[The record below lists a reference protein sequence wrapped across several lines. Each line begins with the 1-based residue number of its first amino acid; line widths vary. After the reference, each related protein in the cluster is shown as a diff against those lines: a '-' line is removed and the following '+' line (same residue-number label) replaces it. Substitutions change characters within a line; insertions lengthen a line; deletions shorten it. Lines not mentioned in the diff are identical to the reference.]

1 MQSTSPVPK
10 RIASDESPSPVST
23 NQPNPRQRN
32 RIHNQAIKRAKANI
46 GKPRDHILSTSR
58 DESPDSQRI
67 RDSLLGLVK
76 AGVNQDLTITTTVVS
91 PRLTVT
97 SGGLRGDPFC
107 AFPISPEGGVLSA
120 VDYFLQHY
128 APVHINPRKE
138 QLGPADSLPLSR
150 RYFGL
155 ALENASM
162 FELMVA
168 LAQASYEARRGN
180 VREPTREVLIHYGKG
195 IEALRLKMA
204 RSPTCDDDATILAIM
219 ALLGIA
225 LIYNDFVSFETHL
238 IGLRHLVELRGGVD
252 HLGWDD
258 FLKNSITGLESLW
271 AYHENKKMSI
281 STTEVSIKLQY
292 PKHPFPPD
300 LCTLIAKLPDG
311 FREISL
317 SGSLC
322 VQIITVLARVTE
334 WVAQLQ
340 GSRKKGVLAL
350 GDPNGTYMKQTQA
363 CLELV
368 PLRGLNTLERV
379 LCSAL
384 AAVTTETFR
393 QSRQQNPVHRRLVES
408 LSEMLSRYNLHDL
421 PLECTIWMA
430 LVIAG
435 PAYSSNERPT
445 SEAVSMNQGQPH
457 APRFVLLDRILED
470 SSSARNWKWVK
481 KSVVKFFWSEDLLAV
496 WRQTWELA
504 LLRYSDRVKARR
516 TILSNQ
522 ACSEG

>member
-1 MQSTSPVPK
+1 MQPTNSIPK
-10 RIASDESPSPVST
+10 RLASDVPPSLVSV
-23 NQPNPRQRN
+23 NQSNPRQRN

-46 GKPRDHILSTSR
+46 GKRRDHIFSTSSGEDTDPKR
-58 DESPDSQRI
+58 VIDP
-67 RDSLLGLVK
+67 LLGLTR
-76 AGVNQDLTITTTVVS
+76 AGIDPNLTVTAIAPS

-97 SGGLRGDPFC
+97 S
-107 AFPISPEGGVLSA
+107 V
-120 VDYFLQHY
+120 LQHY

-138 QLGPADSLPLSR
+138 QLGPADSLLLSR

-168 LAQASYEARRGN
+168 LAQASYDARRGN
-180 VREPTREVLIHYGKG
+180 TREPTREVLVHYGKG
-195 IEALRLKMA
+195 VEALRLKMA
-204 RSPTCDDDATILAIM
+204 RSSACDDDATILAVM

-238 IGLRHLVELRGGVD
+238 IGLRHLVEMRGGVD
-252 HLGWDD
+252 YLGWDG

-271 AYHENKKMSI
+271 AYHENKKLRI
-281 STTEVSIKLQY
+281 STTEASIKLQY
-292 PKHPFPPD
+292 PRHPFPPD

-311 FREISL
+311 FREVAL

-322 VQIITVLARVTE
+322 VQIITMLSYVSE
-334 WVAQLQ
+334 WVKQLQ
-340 GSRKKGVLAL
+340 GPRKKGVLPL
-350 GDPNGTYMKQTQA
+350 GDPNGTYMKQTQT

-379 LCSAL
+379 LCSAT

-393 QSRQQNPVHRRLVES
+393 KSKQQNPVHRRLVES
-408 LSEMLSRYNLHDL
+408 LSEMLARYNLRDL
-421 PLECTIWMA
+421 PPECTIWMA

-435 PAYSSNERPT
+435 PPHPATEGAT
-445 SEAVSMNQGQPH
+445 SKATSANNNQPH
-457 APRFVLLDRILED
+457 SPRNILLDRILED

-481 KSVVKFFWSEDLLAV
+481 KSITKFFWSEDLV
-496 WRQTWELA
+496 ETWRQTWELGV
-504 LLRYSDRVKARR
+504 LRYTEKLKERQK
-516 TILSNQ
+516 
-522 ACSEG
+522 